1 MIEDLHRMTDLQNM
15 LKRMGGV
22 SAVFRVRSESIGCNG
37 FLAFSELMD
46 AYIEACRRGLA
57 AQNDFAKEGLTID
70 DQARNEFVLAFVKIF
85 GVEPQQIQRPPK
97 AEGQ

>member
-1 MIEDLHRMTDLQNM
+1 MRAHRMTDLQNM

-46 AYIEACRRGLA
+46 AYIELCRRNLT
-57 AQNDFAKEGLTID
+57 AQNDFAKDSLAID
-70 DQARNEFVLAFVKIF
+70 DQARQEFVMAFVKIF
-85 GVEPQQIQRPPK
+85 GVEPQQIQK
-97 AEGQ
+97 APAKADGQ